1 MALIIEPAI
10 QAKIISLIS
19 ALVPDA
25 KIYLYGSR
33 ARGTNKEWSDI
44 DLALDAGRELPL
56 GAVGELA
63 SILEASSIPYK
74 IDIVDINGE
83 ISKVMRE
90 SILKD
95 KMVWKQCYRTY

>member
-1 MALIIEPAI
+1 MSLVIDAAV

-33 ARGTNKEWSDI
+33 ARGTHGEWSDI
-44 DLALDAGRELPL
+44 DLALDAGHPISDRL
-56 GAVGELA
+56 VGELA
-63 SILEASSIPYK
+63 AIFEASSIPYR
-74 IDIVDINGE
+74 IDIVDVHGD
-83 ISKVMRE
+83 ISKSMRE

-95 KMVWKQCYRTY
+95 KVLWKQ